1 MNDDVIVDLIE
12 EIEATELVIVSIQ
25 ELMLNGGDRDSYLAT
40 LIEESER
47 LDKLS
52 SLLAKLQAST

>member
-1 MNDDVIVDLIE
+1 VNYDDVIVDIE
-12 EIEATELVIVSIQ
+12 EDIEATKMCIKAIEF
-25 ELMLNGGDRDSYLAT
+25 LMLDGGDRDSLMAT

-52 SLLAKLQAST
+52 ALLSKLRG

>member
-12 EIEATELVIVSIQ
+12 EIEATQICIKSI
-25 ELMLNGGDRDSYLAT
+25 EDLMLNGGDRDSLMAT
-40 LIEESER
+40 LVEESER

-52 SLLAKLQAST
+52 ALLSKLQAST